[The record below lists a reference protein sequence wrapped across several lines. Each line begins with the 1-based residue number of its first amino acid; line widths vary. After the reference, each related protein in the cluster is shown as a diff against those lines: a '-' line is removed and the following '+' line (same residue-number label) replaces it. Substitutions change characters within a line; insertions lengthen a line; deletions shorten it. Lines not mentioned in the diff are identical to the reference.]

1 MRRDLTA
8 PLAVGRHVVLGDVQG
23 FMHVLSRETGAV
35 VGRATTDGSP
45 IVTQPVLLGESLLL
59 QTTNGGIYAYSVE

>member
-1 MRRDLTA
+1 
-8 PLAVGRHVVLGDVQG
+8 VLGDVQG

-45 IVTQPVLLGESLLL
+45 IVTQPALLGEALLL
-59 QTTNGGIYAYSVE
+59 QTTNGGLYAYSVE